1 MQSLPLAIRQRLGLR
16 DIKGVAIVASPGPVF
31 VSGEPAKMPSCA
43 AAAVNHHKARIVIIL
58 DAQVVAGAEPE
69 TLRTGG
75 EQPERDLLDA
85 CLELG
90 SIGELPARVGVMHG
104 VEAIVPAV
112 LGREGKRSGSS
123 VKVCTQQF
131 KLQAAGRP
139 VVEPAI
145 VEPDGASW
153 IKVR

>member
-1 MQSLPLAIRQRLGLR
+1 M
-16 DIKGVAIVASPGPVF
+16 PGR
-31 VSGEPAKMPSCA
+31 A
-43 AAAVNHHKARIVIIL
+43 AGAVNHYKARIVIIL
-58 DAQVVAGAEPE
+58 NAQVVAGAEPE
-69 TLRTGG
+69 ALRNGR
-75 EQPERDLLDA
+75 EQPERDLLDT

-153 IKVR
+153 IKVRISMEVILRSICSQRSSRQRGSDNEGN